1 MKVAVA
7 GAGAMG
13 GRVGTQIQQA
23 GYDVTF
29 IDYWEEH
36 VEAVKEKGFEIQTEN
51 ETYNVSATMI
61 YPSDVTGPFDLVI
74 ILTKAMRSEEMLR
87 DLKQYGAINENTSVL
102 TLMNGL
108 GHDERFV
115 KIIPEE
121 QVYLAVTVWT
131 AGLRGPGQL
140 LLEGTGAIEFQR
152 VDGKVTERTY
162 EIQKVFEEAGL
173 NATISDNVMVS
184 VWNKAALN
192 SVINPLC
199 TILDKT
205 IAEFAEYDQAHEMI
219 VPIIEEIVDVG
230 TARGVDLNFDTIV
243 NKIESTYPV
252 EAQGLHHASMHQD
265 LYSGRLTEVDYLNG
279 QIEAYGKELKIPTP
293 NNTLLKHLVH
303 QLELKFAQE

>member
-61 YPSDVTGPFDLVI
+61 YPSDVTVPFDLVI

-131 AGLRGPGQL
+131 AGLR
-140 LLEGTGAIEFQR
+140 
-152 VDGKVTERTY
+152 
-162 EIQKVFEEAGL
+162 
-173 NATISDNVMVS
+173 
-184 VWNKAALN
+184 
-192 SVINPLC
+192 
-199 TILDKT
+199 
-205 IAEFAEYDQAHEMI
+205 
-219 VPIIEEIVDVG
+219 
-230 TARGVDLNFDTIV
+230 
-243 NKIESTYPV
+243 
-252 EAQGLHHASMHQD
+252 
-265 LYSGRLTEVDYLNG
+265 
-279 QIEAYGKELKIPTP
+279 
-293 NNTLLKHLVH
+293 
-303 QLELKFAQE
+303 